1 MLKDANSMPKMKSVF
16 YDFELLSKGLVK
28 GYYLLS
34 VEIIGLYEIEERS
47 IISKELKSSIHELL
61 NKQQKAYITERYG
74 LNGAKIQTLEEIG
87 QKHNVTRERVRQVLD
102 EAHKILRASKK
113 NFYVPTRIKYL
124 TIKKQEIE
132 KELEHYTNQK
142 NRQPVEITIHD
153 FPFSTRAF
161 NVLFNN
167 DIITYKQLMSLTPS
181 KLIKMK
187 NMGLKTVDE
196 IWFILHGHHID
207 ILD

>member
-1 MLKDANSMPKMKSVF
+1 MLKSASSIPKMKSIF
-16 YDFELLSKGLVK
+16 YDFESLSKGLLK

-47 IISKELKSSIHELL
+47 IIVKELKAAISELL
-61 NKQQKAYITERYG
+61 NEQQKRYIIARYG
-74 LNGAKIQTLEEIG
+74 LNDAKIQTLEEIG
-87 QKHNVTRERVRQVLD
+87 QKHNVTRERVRQVLN
-102 EAHKILRASKK
+102 EAHKILKVSKK
-113 NFYVPTRIKYL
+113 QFYVPTRIKYL
-124 TIKKQEIE
+124 TIKKREIE
-132 KELEHYTNQK
+132 EELARYYNPKNQ
-142 NRQPVEITIHD
+142 QSVEITIHD